1 MSRLKSL
8 QFFLYRRLAGAGVL
22 AARFKKDK
30 TEIWLSDKFQV
41 ASFQD
46 VFLDPNYWRVFT
58 ALEKPPE
65 LVVDCGA
72 HCGHFA
78 ILAELCIVARFGA
91 SQARYVLV
99 EPNDALLPALRGNI
113 AAAGMADRVRI
124 LRGFVGTKSGEAHLA
139 THPSNHLVG
148 RAQEGGSGPAI
159 PYLDLAAI
167 TDGAAIDLLKLD
179 IEGAEFQF
187 AASNRDV
194 LDKTD
199 LVVAEVHPHT
209 GSVET
214 FQALLAQSDLLVDGP
229 VVTAG
234 ENFVA
239 WFKRRAPIT
248 V

>member
-8 QFFLYRRLAGAGVL
+8 QFFLYRRLAGAGLV
-22 AARFKKDK
+22 AARFRRDQ
-30 TEIWLSDKFQV
+30 TEIWLSDKFQI

-46 VFLDPNYWRVFT
+46 VFLDPNYWRVFS
-58 ALEKPPE
+58 ALERSPE

-78 ILAELCIVARFGA
+78 ILAELCIAARFGTSRA
-91 SQARYVLV
+91 QYVLV
-99 EPNDALLPALRGNI
+99 EPNHALLPALRRNV
-113 AAAGMADRVRI
+113 AAAGMADRVQI
-124 LRGFVGTKSGEAHLA
+124 LRGFVGTKSGEAHLV
-139 THPSNHLVG
+139 THPQNHLVG

-159 PYLDLAAI
+159 PYLDLASI
-167 TDGAAIDLLKLD
+167 TGGAAIDLLKLD

-187 AASNRDV
+187 AASNQDV

-214 FQALLAQSDLLVDGP
+214 FQALLAKSDLLLDGP

-234 ENFVA
+234 DNFVA
-239 WFKRRAPIT
+239 WFKRRLPVAA
-248 V
+248 